1 MTTTNFEEIKE
12 EILKRAHK
20 AGACAEQYGRA
31 YQSKST
37 EELMQVVKDNFHWA
51 CDYNV
56 ITPDLIERY
65 REEFA
70 ANEIYLNVSTKRG
83 YLLCDNATVEAWGNA
98 TVEACDNATVKAW
111 GNATVKACDNATVK
125 ACDNATV
132 EACDNATVKA
142 CDNATVKAWGNATVE
157 AWGNATVKAWGN
169 ATVKACDNATVKAW
183 GNSYCCSYYVIEC
196 KLSDKAIYRVISEN
210 TIYFAD
216 DTIKFKKQ

>member
-20 AGACAEQYGRA
+20 AGACAKQYGRA

-70 ANEIYLNVSTKRG
+70 ANEIYLNVDVEGG
-83 YLLCDNATVEAWGNA
+83 YLL
-98 TVEACDNATVKAW
+98 
-111 GNATVKACDNATVK
+111 CDNATVK
-125 ACDNATV
+125 ACDNAR
-132 EACDNATVKA
+132 
-142 CDNATVKAWGNATVE
+142 
-157 AWGNATVKAWGN
+157 
-169 ATVKACDNATVKAW
+169 
-183 GNSYCCSYYVIEC
+183 
-196 KLSDKAIYRVISEN
+196 L
-210 TIYFAD
+210 
-216 DTIKFKKQ
+216 QP

>member
-20 AGACAEQYGRA
+20 AGACAKQYGRA

-98 TVEACDNATVKAW
+98 TV
-111 GNATVKACDNATVK
+111 
-125 ACDNATV
+125 
-132 EACDNATVKA
+132 
-142 CDNATVKAWGNATVE
+142 
-157 AWGNATVKAWGN
+157 
-169 ATVKACDNATVKAW
+169 KACDNATVKAW

>member
-20 AGACAEQYGRA
+20 AGACAKQYGRA

-51 CDYNV
+51 CENNV

-83 YLLCDNATVEAWGNA
+83 YLLCDNATVKAWGNA
-98 TVEACDNATVKAW
+98 TVEACDNATV
-111 GNATVKACDNATVK
+111 
-125 ACDNATV
+125 
-132 EACDNATVKA
+132 E
-142 CDNATVKAWGNATVE
+142 AWGNATVE

-169 ATVKACDNATVKAW
+169 ATVEAWGNATVKAW